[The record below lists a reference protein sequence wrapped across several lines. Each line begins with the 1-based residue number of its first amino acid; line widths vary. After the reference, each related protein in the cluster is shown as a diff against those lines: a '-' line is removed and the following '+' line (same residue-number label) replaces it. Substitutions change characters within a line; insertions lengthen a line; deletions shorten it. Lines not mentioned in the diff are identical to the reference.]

1 MMDIYEHIPLGREN
15 AIHSC
20 DLEKILGCESSSEL
34 RKMISTARINGTADG
49 TVICS
54 NSSDGY
60 WQSRDITEIR
70 QFVRSMHSRA
80 TQILMAC
87 EPAEKILEAL
97 EGESDG

>member
-1 MMDIYEHIPLGREN
+1 MGFYEYIPLGREN

-20 DLEKILGCESSSEL
+20 DLEKILGCDSSEL
-34 RKMISTARINGTADG
+34 RKMISAARINGTEDG

-60 WQSRDITEIR
+60 WRSRDIAEIR
-70 QFVRSMHSRA
+70 GFVRSMHSRA

-87 EPAEKILEAL
+87 EPAEKILETL

>member
-1 MMDIYEHIPLGREN
+1 MGFYEYIPLGREN

-20 DLEKILGCESSSEL
+20 DLEKILGCDSSSEL
-34 RKMISTARINGTADG
+34 RKMISAARINGTEDG

-60 WQSRDITEIR
+60 WRSRDIAEIR
-70 QFVRSMHSRA
+70 GFVRSMHSRA

-87 EPAEKILEAL
+87 EPAEKILETL

>member
-1 MMDIYEHIPLGREN
+1 MDIYEHIPLGKEN

-20 DLEKILGCESSSEL
+20 DLEKILGCESSEL
-34 RKMISTARINGTADG
+34 RKAISTARINGTADG

-60 WQSRDITEIR
+60 WRSRDVTEIR
-70 QFVRSMHSRA
+70 KFVRSMHSRA

-87 EPAEKILEAL
+87 EPAEKILAAL

>member
-1 MMDIYEHIPLGREN
+1 MDIYEHIPLGKEN

-20 DLEKILGCESSSEL
+20 DLEKITGCESSSEL
-34 RKMISTARINGTADG
+34 RKLISTARINGTADG

-60 WQSRDITEIR
+60 WRSREITEIR
-70 QFVRSMHSRA
+70 KFVRSMHSRA

>member
-1 MMDIYEHIPLGREN
+1 MGFYEYIPLGREN

-20 DLEKILGCESSSEL
+20 DLEKILGCDSSSEL
-34 RKMISTARINGTADG
+34 RKMISAARINGTEDG

-60 WQSRDITEIR
+60 WRSRDITEIR
-70 QFVRSMHSRA
+70 RFVRSMHSRA
-80 TQILMAC
+80 TQILLAC
-87 EPAEKILEAL
+87 EPAEKILATL

>member
-1 MMDIYEHIPLGREN
+1 MDIYEHIPLGKEN

-20 DLEKILGCESSSEL
+20 DLEKILGCESSEL
-34 RKMISTARINGTADG
+34 RKAISTARINGTADG

-60 WQSRDITEIR
+60 WRSRDVTEIR
-70 QFVRSMHSRA
+70 RFVRSMHSRA

-87 EPAEKILEAL
+87 EPAEKILVEL

>member
-1 MMDIYEHIPLGREN
+1 MDIYEHIPLGKEN

-20 DLEKILGCESSSEL
+20 DLEKITGCESSSEL
-34 RKMISTARINGTADG
+34 RKLISTARINGTADG

-60 WQSRDITEIR
+60 WRSRDITEIR
-70 QFVRSMHSRA
+70 RFVRSMHSRA
-80 TQILMAC
+80 TQMLLAC
-87 EPAEKILEAL
+87 EPAEKILATL

>member
-1 MMDIYEHIPLGREN
+1 MDIYEHIPLGKEN

-20 DLEKILGCESSSEL
+20 DLEKITGCESSSEL
-34 RKMISTARINGTADG
+34 RKLISTARINGTADG

-60 WQSRDITEIR
+60 WRSRDITEIR
-70 QFVRSMHSRA
+70 KFVRSMHSRA

-87 EPAEKILEAL
+87 EPAEKILGEL

>member
-1 MMDIYEHIPLGREN
+1 MDIYEHIPLGKEN

-20 DLEKILGCESSSEL
+20 DLEKITGCESSSEL
-34 RKMISTARINGTADG
+34 RKLISTARINGTADG

-60 WQSRDITEIR
+60 WRSRDITEIR
-70 QFVRSMHSRA
+70 RFVRSMHSRA
-80 TQILMAC
+80 TQILLAC
-87 EPAEKILEAL
+87 EPAEEILATL

>member
-1 MMDIYEHIPLGREN
+1 MDIYEHIPLGKEN

-34 RKMISTARINGTADG
+34 RRMISTARINGTADG

-60 WQSRDITEIR
+60 WRSRDIAEIR
-70 QFVRSMHSRA
+70 RFVRSMHSRA
-80 TQILMAC
+80 TQILLAC
-87 EPAEKILEAL
+87 EPAEKILGAL

>member
-1 MMDIYEHIPLGREN
+1 MGFYEYIPLGREN

-20 DLEKILGCESSSEL
+20 DLEKLMGCESSSEL
-34 RKMISTARINGTADG
+34 RKMISMVRINGTADG

-60 WQSRDITEIR
+60 WRSRDIAEIR
-70 QFVRSMHSRA
+70 RFVRSMHSRA
-80 TQILMAC
+80 TQILLAC
-87 EPAEKILEAL
+87 EPAEKILDAL

>member
-1 MMDIYEHIPLGREN
+1 METYEHIPLGKEN

-20 DLEKILGCESSSEL
+20 DLEKILGCESSEL
-34 RKMISTARINGTADG
+34 RKAISTARINGTADG

-60 WQSRDITEIR
+60 WRSRDVTEIR
-70 QFVRSMHSRA
+70 RFVRSMHSRA
-80 TQILMAC
+80 TQILLAC
-87 EPAEKILEAL
+87 EPAEKILAEL

>member
-1 MMDIYEHIPLGREN
+1 MDIYEHIPLGRKN

-20 DLEKILGCESSSEL
+20 DLEKIMKCESSSEL
-34 RKMISTARINGTADG
+34 RKMISTARINGTEDG

-60 WQSRDITEIR
+60 WRSRDITEIR
-70 QFVRSMHSRA
+70 KFVRSMHSRA

-87 EPAEKILEAL
+87 EPAEKILEVW

>member
-1 MMDIYEHIPLGREN
+1 MDIYEHIPLGKEN

-20 DLEKILGCESSSEL
+20 DLEKITGCECSSEL
-34 RKMISTARINGTADG
+34 RRMISTARINGTADG

-60 WQSRDITEIR
+60 WRSRDITEIR
-70 QFVRSMHSRA
+70 KFVRSMHSRA

>member
-1 MMDIYEHIPLGREN
+1 MDIYERIPLGKEN

-20 DLEKILGCESSSEL
+20 DLEKIMRCENSSEL
-34 RKMISTARINGTADG
+34 RKMISAARINGTADG

-60 WQSRDITEIR
+60 WRSRDIAEIR
-70 QFVRSMHSRA
+70 RFVRSMHSRA
-80 TQILMAC
+80 TQILLAC
-87 EPAEKILEAL
+87 EPAEKILDAL

>member
-1 MMDIYEHIPLGREN
+1 MDIYEHIPLGKEN

-20 DLEKILGCESSSEL
+20 DLEEILGCECSSEL
-34 RKMISTARINGTADG
+34 RRMISTARINGTADG

-60 WQSRDITEIR
+60 WRSRDIAEIR
-70 QFVRSMHSRA
+70 RFVRSMHSRA

-97 EGESDG
+97 EGENDG